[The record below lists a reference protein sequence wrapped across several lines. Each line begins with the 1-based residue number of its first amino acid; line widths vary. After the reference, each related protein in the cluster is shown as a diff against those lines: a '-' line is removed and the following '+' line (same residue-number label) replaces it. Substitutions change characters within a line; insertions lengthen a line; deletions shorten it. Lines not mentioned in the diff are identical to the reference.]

1 MYWAPPEVK
10 CLTKSKPPK
19 PPKKLGSIDGKLS
32 GSFGAGYHAEF
43 RLLVQGGVIIL
54 VASAGLVVGPGC
66 TGKVAINI
74 DANAAD
80 EFIGCLLGVLKQSHF
95 RRLAIFGEADANG
108 INDSFNELNSL
119 MTLVLGMGLSVAQVS
134 LMPVTALAGYK
145 QQVLSREYAPLLAK
159 RINILDQL
167 EKERMRAW
175 VIQLPPE
182 TLCNILSSLVQGQS
196 RTKQEANQLQAQAIV
211 QIMQWLSADKSVG
224 EEANQRQWKE
234 TLIAMGKL
242 PAGKKDHQVEWQTYQ
257 AQWLRLARFVK
268 NLSNKDLMD
277 YFDQYSKILCKN
289 MVLTRYDDSFQSGL
303 LAGIPK
309 PTQYFA
315 YPIGLVQNPVVGQ
328 KVQIWLETESQC
340 ELVKKNETIINWS
353 IHEALS

>member
-10 CLTKSKPPK
+10 YVTQSKPPK
-19 PPKKLGSIDGKLS
+19 PPKKLGSINGELS
-32 GSFGAGYHAEF
+32 GSFGVGYHAEF
-43 RLLVQGGVIIL
+43 RLLIQGGVIIL

-66 TGKVAINI
+66 TGKVAINL

-95 RRLAIFGEADANG
+95 RRLAIFGEADADG

-119 MTLVLGMGLSVAQVS
+119 MTIAVGLGLNLAQVL
-134 LMPVTALAGYK
+134 LMPVTALTGYK
-145 QQVLSREYAPLLAK
+145 QQVLSQEYAPFLAR
-159 RINILDQL
+159 RITD
-167 EKERMRAW
+167 EDKTEVMRQW
-175 VIQLPPE
+175 IVTLPPE

-268 NLSNKDLMD
+268 SSSNKDLMD

-289 MVLTRYDDSFQSGL
+289 IVLTRYDESFQSGL
-303 LAGIPK
+303 LVGIPK
-309 PTQYFA
+309 STQYFA

-328 KVQIWLETESQC
+328 KVQIWLETESHC